1 MTYMG
6 YVTINNPTGAPPS
19 AKGGTGQ
26 VGNLGLTDSEE
37 NDLVAF
43 LRILSD
49 GFTRPN
55 PIPGR

>member
-1 MTYMG
+1 LVETIQG
-6 YVTINNPTGAPPS
+6 FLTINNPTGAPPGP
-19 AKGGTGQ
+19 KGGTGQ

-43 LRILSD
+43 LRILTG

-55 PIPGR
+55 PIN